1 MNASPRSSILPL
13 IGLVLLFAALG
24 PAIGAALFVP
34 LAIVLKP
41 PIAGDALALSA
52 LVAALFGH
60 TITLIAVYIV
70 GVGPAAATGFLYGL
84 WDVAA
89 PGRWPRAL
97 VAAIIGGAV
106 AYGVLMR
113 FAAIAASADLT
124 IEGNV
129 SGPIADWI
137 DATFSSSV
145 EGALAH
151 AFVACS
157 AIAGLVCAMAASLLG
172 LTQGRAQAHVRPAG
186 AA

>member
-13 IGLVLLFAALG
+13 IGLVVLFAAMG
-24 PAIGAALFVP
+24 PAIGAVLFVP
-34 LAIVLKP
+34 LAIILKP

-52 LVAALFGH
+52 LDAALFGH
-60 TITLIAVYIV
+60 MITLIAVYVV

-84 WDVAA
+84 WDIAA

-113 FAAIAASADLT
+113 FAAFAASADLT

-129 SGPIADWI
+129 SGPLADWI
-137 DATFSSSV
+137 DATFSGGF

-151 AFVACS
+151 AFVACG

-172 LTQGRAQAHVRPAG
+172 LTQGPAPAHARSRG